1 MTLFLVPDGR
11 VLPPEGDSN
20 RWALCVDLMLN
31 QVSPP
36 VILVILGKKALILLE
51 EVLKGG
57 AVLWGH
63 VVR

>member
-1 MTLFLVPDGR
+1 MNF
-11 VLPPEGDSN
+11 
-20 RWALCVDLMLN
+20 MLN